1 MRTKHSQRLRR
12 CTECS
17 HEKAAGRGCSQR
29 LLAITA
35 PCLALLCRAKPR
47 LAEPQAAHRLTA
59 LRSREGCGVIPTK
72 RTLDSELSV
81 FRCPAA
87 ILPHLKSLAISLRRK
102 ANCRKNARITDS
114 RFSVDWFRYGGNRPE
129 AEKRMSTRRARPIR
143 PGRAYPCRS
152 WGSPRAVSI
161 TLQPTSGGA
170 RFNRASNI
178 LQRGNILPNPLRPR
192 HRCRPPLAI
201 EIIGAG
207 AAATSEIL
215 ADLPKVSGHPL
226 YAPFSGKPP
235 ASKSLEET
243 GQ

>member
-1 MRTKHSQRLRR
+1 MVGVSQVFP
-12 CTECS
+12 
-17 HEKAAGRGCSQR
+17 AAQ
-29 LLAITA
+29 I
-35 PCLALLCRAKPR
+35 
-47 LAEPQAAHRLTA
+47 
-59 LRSREGCGVIPTK
+59 GVRPPA
-72 RTLDSELSV
+72 SVQLSV
-81 FRCPAA
+81 LRCPARSDRA
-87 ILPHLKSLAISLRRK
+87 AVLLRFF
-102 ANCRKNARITDS
+102 AAPELNCRKNARITDS

-215 ADLPKVSGHPL
+215 ADLPKVSGT
-226 YAPFSGKPP
+226 PFYMRRSRETARKQKLRRNRPVAGKTGPKTPKHCTNAARVYHFVETKLGGARWVVILSG
-235 ASKSLEET
+235 T
-243 GQ
+243 GR

>member
-1 MRTKHSQRLRR
+1 MTH
-12 CTECS
+12 CS
-17 HEKAAGRGCSQR
+17 Y
-29 LLAITA
+29 
-35 PCLALLCRAKPR
+35 
-47 LAEPQAAHRLTA
+47 
-59 LRSREGCGVIPTK
+59 
-72 RTLDSELSV
+72 
-81 FRCPAA
+81 
-87 ILPHLKSLAISLRRK
+87 
-102 ANCRKNARITDS
+102 NARITDS

-215 ADLPKVSGHPL
+215 AELRTLASAAQHLLIVGLDPFKRQRLPALAAAQLDRLRVFARQRCIARSTAVYCARVGVQSL
-226 YAPFSGKPP
+226 GASTG
-235 ASKSLEET
+235 SKSALMKT
-243 GQ
+243 RTVKAARSSLLLT